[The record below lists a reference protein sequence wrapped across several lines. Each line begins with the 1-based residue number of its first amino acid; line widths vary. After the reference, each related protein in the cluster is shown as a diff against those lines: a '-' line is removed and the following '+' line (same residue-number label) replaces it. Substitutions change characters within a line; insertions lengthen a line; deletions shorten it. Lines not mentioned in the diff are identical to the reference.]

1 MIFTTLK
8 FLVFFVLVFCLYYV
22 VPKKVQWIVLLIA
35 SLYFYMCASVKYA
48 LFVIMATIIT
58 YSGAIIIDFINKKQ
72 KNYLKENKEKI
83 SKDEKKIY
91 KAKNEKI
98 KKITIILTIIFTLS
112 MLLVMKYTGFVLQN
126 ISNILNIF
134 KINFNTPAWN
144 LILPIGISFYT
155 FMSIGY
161 SIDVYREEYSAEK
174 NFFKYLLF
182 VTYFP
187 HVLQG
192 PIDKYNE
199 LSKDLF
205 KSKKFD
211 YENAVQGAYRIII
224 GIIKK
229 MILADKLAGVIAG
242 VTGNLTQ
249 YFGINILITI
259 ILYAIQLYADFS
271 GYMDIAI
278 GCSKIL
284 GIKIAENFEA
294 PYFSKSIAEYW
305 RRWHISLG
313 AWFRDYVYYSI
324 LRSKF
329 VDNLRKFF
337 KNKNQKYLANHIPT
351 VLALA
356 ILWTLI
362 GFWHGSTWGYIVYGM
377 YHGAII
383 IFSTLMEPIYNKL
396 YEKIPKLFK
405 SKIYGVFQIVRTF
418 CLVLIGYFLFCLG
431 QLKPAVHMFFNMF
444 KNAEKGLSISDL
456 ITNDILISTIFGIA
470 ILLVLDFLQIRK
482 IDIYSKFRRIPFFV
496 RWPIYTL
503 GFFSIILLASGE
515 VKEFLYFQF

>member
-1 MIFTTLK
+1 MIFTTLN
-8 FLVFFVLVFCLYYV
+8 FLLFFILVFLIYYI

-48 LFVIMATIIT
+48 LFVILATIIT
-58 YSGAIIIDFINKKQ
+58 YSGALIIDNINQKQ
-72 KNYLKENKEKI
+72 KKYLQENKERL
-83 SKDEKKIY
+83 SKDEKKTY

-98 KKITIILTIIFTLS
+98 KKITIVFTIIFTLS
-112 MLLVMKYTGFVLQN
+112 MLLVMKYTGFVLEN

-134 KINFNTPAWN
+134 RINFSTPAWN

-161 SIDVYREEYSAEK
+161 AIDVYREEYTSEK

-205 KSKKFD
+205 EEKNFD
-211 YENAVQGAYRIII
+211 YENAVQGTYRIII

-249 YFGINILITI
+249 YFGINILLTI

-284 GIKIAENFEA
+284 GIKIAENFDA

-329 VDNLRKFF
+329 VEKLRKFF

-351 VLALA
+351 VFALA
-356 ILWTLI
+356 ILWILI
-362 GFWHGSTWGYIVYGM
+362 GFWHGSTWGYVIYGM

-383 IFSTLMEPIYNKL
+383 IFSTLMEPIYNKF
-396 YEKIPKLFK
+396 YEKFPRFSKN
-405 SKIYGVFQIVRTF
+405 KIYGVFQIIRTF

-431 QLKPAVHMFFNMF
+431 ELKSAIQMFSNMF
-444 KNAEKGLSISDL
+444 KNASQGLNISDL
-456 ITNDILISTIFGIA
+456 MTKDILISTILGTIVLL
-470 ILLVLDFLQIRK
+470 ILDILQIKK
-482 IDIYSKFRRIPFFV
+482 IDIYSRFRKIPFFI
-496 RWPIYTL
+496 RWPIYIL
-503 GFFSIILLASGE
+503 GIFSIFLLASGE
-515 VKEFLYFQF
+515 AKEFLYFQF